1 MSGLILIFDMD
12 GTLTNSSE
20 RINKSFQKYLI
31 KVFSQNN
38 CAIVSGA
45 SYESIK
51 KQIGCHLC
59 YSSKWV
65 FACNGA
71 HVVQNGVTKHKSDW
85 ALKRSVKGYLRNYLQ
100 DSAFPH
106 RTGKH
111 FDDRIGMC
119 NFSILGRNASKDQ
132 RRHYVAWDTTT
143 KERRNIAVKI
153 NKNFTNLVARVAGET
168 GIDLMPSNM
177 SKAVVLNYVEKNSV
191 KFFGD
196 KMEKE
201 GNDYPLANLLNKN
214 QCYPVKSWED
224 TYRILC
230 DLGF

>member
-20 RINKSFQKYLI
+20 KIDKSFKKYLI
-31 KVFSQNN
+31 KVFSQNQ

-45 SYESIK
+45 SYENIK

-59 YSSKWV
+59 YSAKWV

-85 ALKRSVKGYLRNYLQ
+85 TLKRSVKGYLQNYLQ

-119 NFSILGRNASKDQ
+119 NFSILGRNASKEQ

-143 KERRNIAVKI
+143 KERKNIAAKI
-153 NKNFTNLVARVAGET
+153 NKNFINLVARVAGET

-177 SKAVVLNYVEKNSV
+177 SKAVVLNYVEQNSV

-214 QCYPVKSWED
+214 QCYPVKSWKD
-224 TYRILC
+224 THRILC